1 MADEERPADNP
12 DFTDGASG
20 RTSPVVRYRRASAGF
35 LFISAFFLI
44 VGGLIALLMRWH
56 LGYPDA
62 DLPPWL
68 LGGLLPEAIASSG
81 RLLPQGYSAL
91 FTMHG
96 TFMMFYALIPVLLGF
111 GGYRVL
117 LEELGTERSVMPAA
131 PFASL
136 ALILLSGIAMIVS
149 FTLEGGPASF
159 GWTAYAPLSAEAGYT
174 GVGPGADLWLISLI
188 VYAAGLFILA
198 ADLAATVLARWS
210 SRLITLPLVSWSIFI
225 SSILLILSLPILS
238 AGIILLLSDRM
249 FETSFYIPEGLRIS
263 GELLGRPGGGEPLL
277 WQHLFWYFGHPLV
290 YVLILPVMGA
300 ISRVIPE
307 YAGRPIHGKRSMA
320 WSTLAIAFLGM
331 VVWGHHMFQTGLNP
345 LLRSTF
351 ALSTLLI
358 AIPSTVKV
366 YHWLAT
372 LRGGRIRLEPAMLF
386 ALGFLALFVI
396 GGLSGVFLGSTPVD
410 MYLHDSY
417 FVVAHI
423 HYVLFGGS
431 IFGAFAALYHW
442 FKRRSGGGLR
452 RRAGQLHFWGTFIGM
467 NLVFF
472 PMHFLGTAGYP
483 RRLYDASGYE
493 YLSGVRGLNEVMTVG
508 ALLLGASQLILILN
522 MMIPTSKRES
532 QSK

>member
-1 MADEERPADNP
+1 MGDGGP
-12 DFTDGASG
+12 DG
-20 RTSPVVRYRRASAGF
+20 RTTGRSPVATGF
-35 LFISAFFLI
+35 LLVSTFFLVI
-44 VGGLIALLMRWH
+44 GGLIALLMRWH
-56 LGYPDA
+56 LGYPDV
-62 DLPPWL
+62 DLPPFL
-68 LGGLLPEAIASSG
+68 LSGLLPEAVASGG
-81 RLLPQGYSAL
+81 RLLPQGYGAL

-96 TFMMFYALIPVLLGF
+96 TFMMFYALIPALIGY
-111 GGYRVL
+111 GGYRVM
-117 LEELGTERSVMPAA
+117 LEEIDSVRSVIPSA
-131 PFASL
+131 PWIG
-136 ALILLSGIAMIVS
+136 LILLVVSGIALIIS

-174 GVGPGADLWLISLI
+174 GVGIGADLWLISLLL
-188 VYAAGLFILA
+188 YAAGLFTVA
-198 ADLAATVLARWS
+198 ADLAATVIARS
-210 SRLITLPLVSWSIFI
+210 RTRLIELPLVTWSILV
-225 SSILLILSLPILS
+225 SAVLLVLSLPILAS
-238 AGIILLLSDRM
+238 GLLLLLSDRLL
-249 FETSFYIPEGLRIS
+249 ETSFYLPEGLRIS
-263 GELLGRPGGGEPLL
+263 GDLLGRGGEGEPLL

-290 YVLILPVMGA
+290 YVLILPVMGG
-300 ISRVIPE
+300 ISRILPE
-307 YAGRPIHGKRSMA
+307 YAGRPLHGTRSMF
-320 WSTLAIAFLGM
+320 WSTAAIAFLGM

-358 AIPSTVKV
+358 AVPSTVKV

-442 FKRRSGGGLR
+442 YRRRGGGKLR
-452 RRAGQLHFWGTFIGM
+452 RVPGIIHFCGTFIGM

-493 YLSGVRGLNEVMTVG
+493 YLSGVRELNELITVG
-508 ALLLGASQLILILN
+508 ALLLGASQLILVADML
-522 MMIPTSKRES
+522 IPDRNRNNRRIHTEENVAEGN
-532 QSK
+532 QE